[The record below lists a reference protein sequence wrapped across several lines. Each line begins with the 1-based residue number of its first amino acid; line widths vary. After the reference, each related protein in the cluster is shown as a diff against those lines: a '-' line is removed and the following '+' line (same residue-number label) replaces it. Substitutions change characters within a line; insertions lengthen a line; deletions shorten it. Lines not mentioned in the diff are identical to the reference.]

1 MKRNFKVSF
10 LEEQRVDRRE
20 LAFVQG
26 GEEDDYCGC
35 ACAGGYM
42 SDNAID
48 NGSKNAQ
55 EGIKDGTD
63 FICIRPSFVIG
74 GGEIL
79 NP

>member
-1 MKRNFKVSF
+1 
-10 LEEQRVDRRE
+10 
-20 LAFVQG
+20 
-26 GEEDDYCGC
+26 
-35 ACAGGYM
+35 M